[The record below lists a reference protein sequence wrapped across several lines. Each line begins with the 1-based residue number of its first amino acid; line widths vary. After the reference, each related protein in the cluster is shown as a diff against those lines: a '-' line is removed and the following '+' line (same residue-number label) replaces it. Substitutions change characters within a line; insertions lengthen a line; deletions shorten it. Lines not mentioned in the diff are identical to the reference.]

1 MVVCP
6 RCGYAVDHL
15 HSVPAEVITKEL
27 VVAVGDEDGPAD
39 LEACNDCI
47 GQLMDE

>member
-6 RCGYAVDHL
+6 RCGYTVDHL

-27 VVAVGDEDGPAD
+27 VVAVGEEDARAD
-39 LEACNDCI
+39 LEACMDCI